1 MLRESESMAKSVARL
16 KDIAEQTGFSV
27 NTVSLALRGSSRIPD
42 DTRATI
48 LQTAER
54 LNYLPNHV
62 ARSLVQRE
70 TRSVGLILTD
80 LKNPVLTA
88 VAQAVEVELAKR
100 GYTTLFATSNNTL
113 TVEAQMIETFRAR
126 RADGMLIFPCS
137 HRQLDHIR
145 ALRRRNYPVVLLVGD
160 PDAGIDAVCM
170 DERAGAFK
178 AVTHLIN
185 NGHTRIAL
193 IDGAATLGNTE
204 KQEGYL
210 RAHAQAGLTP
220 DPRIMVDPKGSSV
233 AAGFWAMDD
242 LRGRKLKFSAVFAA
256 DDLLALGALRYC
268 SKNGLRVPEDV
279 AIVGFDNIEFGE
291 YAVTPISTIN
301 YDVARVTALAVERVL
316 ELIAAKGELPEAR
329 VTQVEPELVVRESS
343 NRRYPATG

>member
-1 MLRESESMAKSVARL
+1 MAKSVARL

-27 NTVSLALRGSSRIPD
+27 NTVSLALRGSTRIPD
-42 DTRATI
+42 ETRTVI

-54 LNYLPNHV
+54 LNYLPNQV
-62 ARSLVQRE
+62 AQSLVRRE
-70 TRSVGLILTD
+70 TRSIGLILTD

-88 VAQAVEVELAKR
+88 VAQAVELELSKR
-100 GYTTLFATSNNTL
+100 GYTTLFATSNNL
-113 TVEAQMIETFRAR
+113 LAREAEMIETFRAR

-145 ALRRRNYPVVLLVGD
+145 VLRKRNYPVVLLVGD

-178 AVTHLIN
+178 AVAHLIN
-185 NGHTRIAL
+185 IGHSRIAL
-193 IDGAATLGNTE
+193 IDGSALLGNTE

-210 RAHAQAGLTP
+210 RAHAELGLTP
-220 DPRIMVDPKGSSV
+220 EPKLMLDPKGGSV
-233 AAGFWAMDD
+233 AAGFWAMDE
-242 LRGRKLKFSAVFAA
+242 LFGRKLGFSAVFAA
-256 DDLLALGALRYC
+256 NDSLALGALRYC

-301 YDVARVTALAVERVL
+301 YDVTRVTQLAIERVL
-316 ELIAAKGELPEAR
+316 ELISATGELPEAR

-343 NRRYPATG
+343 NRRYLATG

>member
-1 MLRESESMAKSVARL
+1 MAKSVARL

-42 DTRATI
+42 DTRNHI

-88 VAQAVEVELAKR
+88 VAQAVELGLSKR
-100 GYTTLFATSNNTL
+100 GYTTLFATSNNIL
-113 TVEAQMIETFRAR
+113 SVEAQMIEAFRAK

-145 ALRRRNYPVVLLVGD
+145 ALRKRNYPVVLLVGD

-170 DERAGAFK
+170 DERAGAYK
-178 AVTHLIN
+178 AVAHLIN
-185 NGHTRIAL
+185 NGHSRIAL

-210 RAHAQAGLTP
+210 RAHAEAG
-220 DPRIMVDPKGSSV
+220 IAVDPKLMLDPKGASV

-242 LRGRKLKFSAVFAA
+242 LQARKLGFSAVFAA
-256 DDLLALGALRYC
+256 NDSLGLGVLRYC
-268 SKNGLRVPEDV
+268 AKRGLRVPEDV

-291 YAVTPISTIN
+291 YAVTPMSTIN
-301 YDVARVTALAVERVL
+301 YDVPRVTDLAIDRVL
-316 ELIAAKGELPEAR
+316 DLIGATGELPEAR

-343 NRRYPATG
+343 NRRYSATG

>member
-1 MLRESESMAKSVARL
+1 MTKSVARL

-27 NTVSLALRGSSRIPD
+27 NTVSLALRGSPRIPD
-42 DTRATI
+42 ETRTVI
-48 LQTAER
+48 LQTAAR
-54 LNYLPNHV
+54 LNYLPNQL
-62 ARSLVQRE
+62 AQSLVRRE
-70 TRSVGLILTD
+70 TRSIGLILTD

-88 VAQAVEVELAKR
+88 VAQAVELQLSRR
-100 GYTTLFATSNNTL
+100 GYTTLFATSNNL
-113 TVEAQMIETFRAR
+113 LAREAEMIEAFRAR

-145 ALRRRNYPVVLLVGD
+145 ALRQRNYPVVLLVGD

-178 AVTHLIN
+178 AVAHLIN
-185 NGHTRIAL
+185 NGHSRIAL

-210 RAHAQAGLTP
+210 RAHAQMGLTP
-220 DPRIMVDPKGSSV
+220 DPMLMLDPKGNSV
-233 AAGFWAMDD
+233 AAGFWAIDD
-242 LRGRKLKFSAVFAA
+242 LRARKLDFSAAFASN
-256 DDLLALGALRYC
+256 DSLALGALRYC
-268 SKNGLRVPEDV
+268 SKNGLRVPDDL

-301 YDVARVTALAVERVL
+301 YDVRSVTKLAIERVL
-316 ELIAAKGELPEAR
+316 ELIGASGELPDAR

-343 NRRYPATG
+343 NRRYLATG